1 MLDKAKLD
9 LLAKVM
15 QRVVQE
21 RLTPNAPAKEP
32 PQPAK

>member
-1 MLDKAKLD
+1 MPNEVKPD
-9 LLAKVM
+9 LLAKAM

-21 RLTPNAPAKEP
+21 RLTPKAPTKEP